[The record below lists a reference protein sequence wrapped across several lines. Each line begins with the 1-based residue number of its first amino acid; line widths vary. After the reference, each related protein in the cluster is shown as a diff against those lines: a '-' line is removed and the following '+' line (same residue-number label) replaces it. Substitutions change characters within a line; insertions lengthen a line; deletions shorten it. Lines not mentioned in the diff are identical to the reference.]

1 MTNSVNIRE
10 RITIRLKELGISQ
23 RNLAMQ
29 MGITPQE
36 LNAFLRGRQPISL
49 PKLEKIFEILGL

>member
-1 MTNSVNIRE
+1 MTNVDIRA
-10 RITIRLKELGISQ
+10 RIAEKLKEKSLTQ
-23 RNLAMQ
+23 RGLAAQ

-49 PKLEKIFEILGL
+49 PKLERIFDILGL

>member
-1 MTNSVNIRE
+1 MNNVDIRSRVE
-10 RITIRLKELGISQ
+10 ARLKQIKMSQ
-23 RNLAMQ
+23 RSLAAQ

-36 LNAFLRGRQPISL
+36 LNGFLRGRQPISL